1 MKWHDLKWIFG
12 GNFHILPPATFNN
25 AIRIYNDKQEDGFYR
40 IATFITRKCNLI
52 SKLLAKCSRDIWK
65 VSEQWFYLDEI
76 EIQGENLIIFMLFV
90 NKEKLI
96 EFYNCKLMS
105 DICLVRGI
113 ER

>member
-1 MKWHDLKWIFG
+1 M
-12 GNFHILPPATFNN
+12 
-25 AIRIYNDKQEDGFYR
+25 
-40 IATFITRKCNLI
+40 
-52 SKLLAKCSRDIWK
+52 
-65 VSEQWFYLDEI
+65 DEI

-113 ER
+113 ERERDIERARKEVERMILLS